1 MRSSPVRS
9 GLRSAIPRTGEKG
22 PTPMLA
28 STLEAAALAAP
39 AARSTRDT
47 ARAEAERFK
56 SWWCDGGRGAT
67 SVEKPSE
74 LCAQHD
80 RTTKTR
86 AATLELHEARSAW
99 CSRKTH
105 ASSWIC
111 RAHANDSSMPRCMR
125 GGARGPS
132 RRTARTASGAPPF
145 STSCV
150 ASNLSRMRASSTV
163 SHYTA
168 CYTRTRT
175 GNVLSTV
182 GDSDRV

>member
-1 MRSSPVRS
+1 
-9 GLRSAIPRTGEKG
+9 
-22 PTPMLA
+22 MLA
-28 STLEAAALAAP
+28 STLGAAALAAP

-111 RAHANDSSMPRCMR
+111 RAHANTQQHAEMHAWWCARAESADSPYCK
-125 GGARGPS
+125 
-132 RRTARTASGAPPF
+132 RRAAILNKLRRLEPF
-145 STSCV
+145 E
-150 ASNLSRMRASSTV
+150 NE
-163 SHYTA
+163 
-168 CYTRTRT
+168 
-175 GNVLSTV
+175 G
-182 GDSDRV
+182 